1 MHVRA
6 LTTVPFL
13 DVPASFDGI
22 RNDVLN
28 DIAECLDAAAF
39 TNGPAVAEFEAEF
52 ADYCAVEHCVGL
64 SSGLDALR
72 LALQALGVVPGDE
85 VLVPAMTFVA
95 TWEAVSQVGATPVPV
110 DISPSDYAIDLDAA
124 SGAVGPRTRAVLPVH
139 LYGQMC
145 DPQALSAFGARHD
158 VLVVED
164 ACQAHGARR
173 DGVGAGTIGDAAA
186 FSFYPSKN
194 LGAIGDAGALV
205 TRDAE
210 LATRVRALREHG
222 QQRKYSHGEIGWTGR
237 LDTIQA
243 LVLLRKLPLLES
255 WNALRREA
263 AGWYSRT
270 LAGVGDLTLPQV
282 VDGSEHTWHVYVGRP
297 RTRLRSAS
305 SFESAESPPGATIR
319 AAASQRRICAPRARG
334 RRFSGGRTR
343 GDAVPVV
350 ADVPGHH
357 GGAARGDG
365 RCGRR
370 VLREHAM
377 SAAPAR
383 VIVLG
388 KGELAVRVADWF
400 FEAPDYQLVT
410 VVPVVP
416 EPSWTASL
424 ADWSREHRVP
434 FVESGDYRDLDGVDD
449 ADWRIDLA
457 FSVFYDQIIPHWFI
471 AKCGRILNLHNSPL
485 PRYRGVSPINWA
497 LKNGEQEHGVT
508 IHEITPGVD
517 SGPVVAQLKFSIYA
531 DVDEVEDVYVRAL
544 AYGWV
549 LFQQT
554 MPRLSVIQPRAQDEG
569 LATMYT
575 RAQDALLEER
585 RGFRRGTS
593 DV

>member
-243 LVLLRKLPLLES
+243 LVLLSKLPLLES

-282 VDGSEHTWHVYVGRP
+282 VDGSEPMWHVYVVQTQDAFALGEFLRERGVATGRHYP
-297 RTRLRSAS
+297 EPPHLSAAYAHLGHGVGAFPEAEGVATRCLSLPMFPGITEEQLAATAGAVAEF
-305 SFESAESPPGATIR
+305 FESMR
-319 AAASQRRICAPRARG
+319 
-334 RRFSGGRTR
+334 
-343 GDAVPVV
+343 
-350 ADVPGHH
+350 
-357 GGAARGDG
+357 
-365 RCGRR
+365 
-370 VLREHAM
+370 
-377 SAAPAR
+377 
-383 VIVLG
+383 
-388 KGELAVRVADWF
+388 
-400 FEAPDYQLVT
+400 
-410 VVPVVP
+410 
-416 EPSWTASL
+416 
-424 ADWSREHRVP
+424 
-434 FVESGDYRDLDGVDD
+434 
-449 ADWRIDLA
+449 
-457 FSVFYDQIIPHWFI
+457 
-471 AKCGRILNLHNSPL
+471 
-485 PRYRGVSPINWA
+485 
-497 LKNGEQEHGVT
+497 
-508 IHEITPGVD
+508 
-517 SGPVVAQLKFSIYA
+517 
-531 DVDEVEDVYVRAL
+531 
-544 AYGWV
+544 
-549 LFQQT
+549 
-554 MPRLSVIQPRAQDEG
+554 
-569 LATMYT
+569 
-575 RAQDALLEER
+575 
-585 RGFRRGTS
+585 
-593 DV
+593 